1 MNASEVPG
9 LIGALLLAIVGVLL
23 VIFHRP
29 FSRRVKMKR
38 ERLGVHVGPES
49 HPTMLLFVGLLFVAM
64 SVVILIGTF
73 TDAFSGSPRV

>member
-23 VIFHRP
+23 VILHQP
-29 FSRRVKMKR
+29 FSKRVKMKR

-49 HPTMLLFVGLLFVAM
+49 HPTMLLFVGLLFVAI
-64 SVVILIGTF
+64 SVVILIGTS